1 MSSAVSLPSV
11 LTFEQASSVAAW
23 LRAAAQVET
32 SAALVLDASAL
43 QQFNTAALAVI
54 LEAGRY
60 AQQHGRVMHIQKAPQ
75 ALREL
80 AQLYGVA
87 ELLQLTE
94 PVIESSI

>member
-1 MSSAVSLPSV
+1 MSSAISLPAV
-11 LTFEQASSVAAW
+11 LTFEQATSVAAW

-32 SAALVLDASAL
+32 SLPLVLDASAL
-43 QQFNTAALAVI
+43 REFNTAALAVI

-60 AQQHGRVMHIQKAPQ
+60 AQQRGRGMQIQQAPQ

-87 ELLQLTE
+87 ELLLLNEAQ
-94 PVIESSI
+94 PSSAK

>member
-11 LTFEQASSVAAW
+11 LTFEQATAVAAW

-32 SAALVLDASAL
+32 SLPFVLDASAL
-43 QQFNTAALAVI
+43 HQFNTAALAVI

-60 AQQHGRVMHIQKAPQ
+60 AQQSGRSMQIQQAPQ

-94 PVIESSI
+94 SAIEPSH